1 MQLCSFEESGNS
13 YKVRLLFSFLGVDYQ
28 RIDVDLLKDEQH
40 QPAYLA
46 INPRGEV
53 PAIVDGSVVLCDSA
67 AILLYVAARHGPR
80 PWWSNA
86 LDEQAHIME
95 WLAFAASWVQ
105 YGVFT
110 ARALLSFGISANG
123 LPADYRGENLE
134 AAQMRGRRS
143 REILDLRL
151 RLRDRDWLACGRAT
165 IADIAVFPY
174 VALAP
179 MGDIELSLYPAVV
192 AWIARFKS
200 ITGFMPIA
208 GVEDPRYRRL

>member
-1 MQLCSFEESGNS
+1 MQLYSFEESGNS
-13 YKVRLLFSFLGVDYQ
+13 YKVRLLFSFLGVGYQ
-28 RIDVDLLKDEQH
+28 RIDVDLMRDEQH
-40 QPAYLA
+40 QPPYLA

-53 PAIVDGSVVLCDSA
+53 PALVDGTVVLRDSA

-80 PWWSNA
+80 PWWSDA

-110 ARALLSFGISANG
+110 ARALLSFGISGNG
-123 LPADYRGENLE
+123 LPADYRGESLE

-143 REILDLRL
+143 LEILDLQ
-151 RLRDRDWLACGRAT
+151 LRDREWLACARPT

-179 MGDIELSLYPAVV
+179 MGDIDLTPYPAVND
-192 AWIARFKS
+192 WIGRFKA
-200 ITGFMPIA
+200 IPGFVPIA
-208 GVEDPRYRRL
+208 GLDSPRYRRH